1 MTSPLQDISRHKTA
15 IGRST
20 LSRPVKLALADGLI
34 DPETPLFDYGCGRG
48 DDLRI
53 LSVMGYSGNG
63 WDPVYRPD
71 ATLEPAPVVNLGY
84 VVNVIE
90 NPAERQQ
97 TLQRAWHLTER
108 VLIVSARLNAESALM
123 TDAAAFADGYV
134 TSRGTFQKL
143 FEQHELRTW
152 IDQALDTAAVPAGP
166 GVFYAFRDPG
176 ERAAFVAS
184 RYRREIVVPRLT
196 RSVHRFEDY
205 KPLLQPLMDFFTTR
219 GRLPDIDELP
229 ETANVIS
236 ALGSLKRAFRLI
248 QSATGAEAWAEI
260 AVKRAQDLLIY
271 LALARFD
278 RRPPLSQLP
287 PVLQRDVRALFP
299 SYGQACKQADALLF
313 SVGRTEEVNAACSA
327 ALIGKKTPEALYV
340 HASAIDQLPAHLRV
354 FEGCERAYIGRVE
367 GANIVKLNRLEPKIS
382 YLSYPAF
389 DDDPHPALAQSLS
402 VHLQTFRVRTRDYS
416 DFHNPPILHRKE
428 TFLPAEH
435 PLRAKFA
442 RLTAAE
448 EAKGLF
454 DEGNRIGTQNQW
466 ERILVGKGLALR
478 GHRLILRRHDSS
490 AE

>member
-1 MTSPLQDISRHKTA
+1 MTTALQDIPRYKTA

-34 DPETPLFDYGCGRG
+34 DSETPLFDYGCGRG

-53 LSVMGYSGNG
+53 LSVMGYSGSG

-71 ATLEPAPVVNLGY
+71 AAMQAAPVANLGY

-97 TLQRAWHLTER
+97 TLHRAWQLAER
-108 VLIVSARLNAESALM
+108 VLIVSARLNAELALM
-123 TDAAAFADGYV
+123 TEATAFADGYV

-143 FEQHELRTW
+143 FEQHELKTW

-166 GVFYAFRDPG
+166 GVFYAFRDQG
-176 ERAAFVAS
+176 ERAAFAAS
-184 RYRREIVVPRLT
+184 RYRRDIVVPRLT

-205 KPLLQPLMDFFTTR
+205 KPLLQPLTDFIAAR

-229 ETANVIS
+229 ETADVIS

-260 AVKRAQDLLIY
+260 AAKRAQDLLIY

-278 RRPPLSQLP
+278 RRPTLSQLP
-287 PVLQRDVRALFP
+287 LALQRDVKALFP

-313 SVGRTEEVNAACSA
+313 SVGRTEEVNATCSDSP
-327 ALIGKKTPEALYV
+327 IGKKMPEALYIHV
-340 HASAIDQLPAHLRV
+340 SAIDRLPASLRV
-354 FEGCERAYIGRVE
+354 FEGCARTYIGRVE
-367 GANIVKLNRLEPKIS
+367 SANIVKLSRLEPKIS

-389 DDDPHPALAQSLS
+389 DEDPHPALTQSLT
-402 VHLQTFRVRTRDYS
+402 VNLQTFRVRTRDYS
-416 DFHNPPILHRKE
+416 EYRNPPILHRKE

-442 RLTAAE
+442 RLYS
-448 EAKGLF
+448 G
-454 DEGNRIGTQNQW
+454 R
-466 ERILVGKGLALR
+466 R
-478 GHRLILRRHDSS
+478 GQGASR
-490 AE
+490 